1 MAALP
6 PMRREILTEVLK
18 IVFLSGALS
27 IFLLI
32 SIYFSGKNPKSVF
45 FINYQSI
52 NSILVMS
59 DSLDSLFLAKNHV
72 IQLRKKEM
80 DDFELSL
87 QYLEKY
93 NENSDETESIKKIR
107 ILFENYKSNDKN
119 LGYQEY
125 VKLRKLLRN
134 LIHEN
139 QKINSKII
147 ADRESFATKI
157 LILSCIIFLLA
168 LAISVYFSEK
178 LSGRI
183 AQPIKKISEILQ
195 HKPSLGQKLK
205 FPQPENLEIKVLIIE
220 LNDLWKRLGDLN
232 NKNIKNLSA
241 QRNELDTV
249 FDAMED
255 AIFILDH
262 LGKIEHHNKV
272 FAKIMGAKINH
283 LNFQP
288 WNDVSLSSLA
298 YIQLRNLLQKENFE
312 GSDFFATVD
321 NVGCIYRVRKRIIYD
336 GNKNRCGTIYI
347 LHEITNT
354 LSHEKFSELSLKL
367 QESQSKYE

>member
-1 MAALP
+1 MTALP
-6 PMRREILTEVLK
+6 PMRREILIEVLK

-27 IFLLI
+27 LSLII
-32 SIYFSGKNPKSVF
+32 SIYFSGKNPKSAF
-45 FINYQSI
+45 FINFQSI

-59 DSLDSLFLAKNHV
+59 DSLDSLFLAKNHL
-72 IQLRKKEM
+72 IQLRKKET
-80 DDFELSL
+80 DDFEMSL

-93 NENSDETESIKKIR
+93 NENNAESDSLKKIR
-107 ILFENYKSNDKN
+107 VLFENYKSNDKN
-119 LGYQEY
+119 LGYSEY
-125 VKLRKLLRN
+125 IKLRELLRN
-134 LIHEN
+134 LIKEN
-139 QKINSKII
+139 QKVNSKII
-147 ADRESFATKI
+147 IDRESFATKI

-168 LAISVYFSEK
+168 LSISVYFSEK

-205 FPQPENLEIKVLIIE
+205 FPQPENLEIKILIIE

-232 NKNIKNLSA
+232 NTNVKNLSA

-249 FDAMED
+249 FDTMED

-272 FAKIMGAKINH
+272 FSRIMGAKNHH

-298 YIQLRNLLQKENFE
+298 YIQLRNLLRKENFE
-312 GSDFFATVD
+312 EADFFANVD
-321 NVGCIYRVRKRIIYD
+321 GVSRIYHVRKRIIYD

-347 LHEITNT
+347 LHEVTNT
-354 LSHEKFSELSLKL
+354 LSSEKFSEISLKL
-367 QESQSKYE
+367 QEYQSKYE